1 MPDPRLTVEEASER
15 LGKAEST
22 VWRRV
27 SKAELSGT
35 KVGRQWL
42 VDAKAALAAGGPA
55 VAGLSLVLTS

>member
-1 MPDPRLTVEEASER
+1 MPDPRLTVEEAAER

-22 VWRRV
+22 VWRWV

-42 VDAKAALAAGGPA
+42 VDAKAVLAAGGLA
-55 VAGLSLVLTS
+55 VAGLGLVLTS